1 MNIAALGERNIEK
14 FGEYSSIYF
23 EGREYTNLEIFELS
37 KRFSNALKGIGTQA
51 GDRVGV
57 MLPNIPEIGACY
69 GGISRMGGVVMPMVF
84 MLAVPEI
91 THILND
97 SGATAVVTSPEFQ
110 GNIAAATQGMPNP
123 PKIIVLG
130 DQTPEGA
137 ASFQSLVDAATSDG
151 DIVDR
156 GEDDLAVVF
165 YTSGTTGRPKGVMLS
180 HGNLMFN
187 CENVSSVVPTRDGDV
202 SIACL
207 PLAHLFGMGSTMV
220 GQLFK
225 IKGVLLRWFSAEGFF
240 DAVDK
245 HGATSSA
252 VVPTMLAFM
261 LGHPEFDKVDWSKFE
276 WLVAAAAPVPVELA
290 DEFEKRT
297 GARVLEGYGLTE
309 TSPTVSVMRMTDP
322 RRPGSCGRPV
332 PNVEVAILDDDDKLL
347 PAGETGEVAVKGPNV
362 MKGYYNLPD
371 VTAEAMKNGWFHTGD
386 MGHLDEDGFL
396 YITERKKDMIIR
408 GGFNIYPRDVE
419 EVLYGHP
426 SVQEVAV
433 VGVPDQKMG
442 EEVRAYVVLRPG
454 ETATAEELLAHAR
467 DHLAKYKTPKDL
479 VFLDTLPKNPI
490 GKILKKDLRE
500 MAKQSSGI

>member
-1 MNIAALGERNIEK
+1 MNIAVLGERNVEQ
-14 FGEYSSIYF
+14 FGEYDAVFF
-23 EGREYTNLEIFELS
+23 EGRNYSNVEMFELAR
-37 KRFSNALKGIGTQA
+37 RFSSALTGIGIQP

-84 MLAVPEI
+84 LLAVPEI
-91 THILND
+91 RHILAD
-97 SGATAVVTSPEFQ
+97 SGAAAVITSPEFYANVAEALKEIDAKPQ
-110 GNIAAATQGMPNP
+110 V
-123 PKIIVLG
+123 IVLG
-130 DQTPEGA
+130 DPAPEGTL
-137 ASFQSLVDAATSDG
+137 SFQALVDQAQPDAM
-151 DIVDR
+151 IVDR
-156 GEDDLAVVF
+156 GEDDIAVIF

-187 CENVSSVVPTRDGDV
+187 AENTSKVVPTRDGDV
-202 SIACL
+202 SIGCL

-220 GQLFK
+220 GQLHK
-225 IKGVLLRWFSAEGFF
+225 LKGVLLRWFSAEGFF
-240 DAVDK
+240 EAVNQ
-245 HGATSSA
+245 HGAKSSA
-252 VVPTMLAFM
+252 VVPTMLAYM
-261 LGHPEFDKVDWSKFE
+261 LSHPDFDTVDWSKFE
-276 WLVAAAAPVPVELA
+276 WLVVAAAPVPVELA

-309 TSPTVSVMRMTDP
+309 TSPTVSVMRMEDA
-322 RRPGSCGRPV
+322 RRLGSCGRPV
-332 PNVEVAILDDDDKLL
+332 PNVTVAILDDADAPL
-347 PAGETGEVAVKGPNV
+347 PAGETGEVCVKGPNV

-371 VTAEAMKNGWFHTGD
+371 VTADAMRNGWFHTGD

-426 SVQEVAV
+426 SVLEVAV
-433 VGVPDQKMG
+433 VGVPDAKMG

-454 ETATAEELLAHAR
+454 EHATADELLAHAQE
-467 DHLAKYKTPKDL
+467 HLAKYKTPKDV
-479 VFLDTLPKNPI
+479 VFLDALPKNPI

-500 MAKQSSGI
+500 MAKQSRDN